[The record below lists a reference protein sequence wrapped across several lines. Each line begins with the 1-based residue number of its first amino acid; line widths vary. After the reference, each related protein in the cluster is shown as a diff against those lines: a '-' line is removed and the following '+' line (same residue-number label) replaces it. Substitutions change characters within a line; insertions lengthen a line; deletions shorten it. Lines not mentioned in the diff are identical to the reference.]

1 MPFNSPRIATQRGHC
16 LSNNTLRFDTEAV
29 LPAVRAPKTAFA
41 YRTLFGAEAA
51 AGVLGPYEKPARA

>member
-1 MPFNSPRIATQRGHC
+1 VA
-16 LSNNTLRFDTEAV
+16 LRFDTEAV